1 MASVPKPASPMGH
14 GLAILALLVLGA
26 CAPTVDS
33 LRLSA
38 TSHPLQITAD
48 IQARPSAFGD
58 GAFAVYADVSIANTS
73 GASAPVANSCLKLS
87 AGSEVSRAY
96 EATVASKVID
106 FSSVELPAGETLRQR
121 VYWVFKSEPAGS
133 LALSY
138 KCEPA
143 GSESE
148 QGEPIIV
155 HGPTIIA
162 FFDVTQD
169 EVDENRDLAEGLS
182 DFQFH
187 TPRAAAMLE
196 PAGVAMHE
204 RYSPVFTLS
213 LKGRQEIVRVP
224 AGEHGY
230 CFVTPAG
237 TRHIIYG
244 IGTYQDIVEVAEEQF
259 GLRLVP
265 RNPPGADDEA
275 SF

>member
-1 MASVPKPASPMGH
+1 MASVLEPASPMGQ

-26 CAPTVDS
+26 CAPTVDP

-73 GASAPVANSCLKLS
+73 DASAPVANSCLKLS

-96 EATVASKVID
+96 EDTVASKVID
-106 FSSVELPAGETLRQR
+106 FSSVELPAGETLQQR
-121 VYWVFKSEPAGS
+121 VYWVFKSEPAS
-133 LALSY
+133 SFALSY
-138 KCEPA
+138 ECEIAPSSD
-143 GSESE
+143 SEE
-148 QGEPIIV
+148 AEPIIV

-187 TPRAAAMLE
+187 TPRAAAMLG
-196 PAGVAMHE
+196 PAGVALHE
-204 RYSPVFTLS
+204 RYSHVFTLS
-213 LKGRQEIVRVP
+213 LKGGRNSC
-224 AGEHGY
+224 A
-230 CFVTPAG
+230 C
-237 TRHIIYG
+237 
-244 IGTYQDIVEVAEEQF
+244 
-259 GLRLVP
+259 P
-265 RNPPGADDEA
+265 RA
-275 SF
+275 STATAS